1 MSEVDRFRSLIDG
14 KVNGSRQAQLHSV
27 KCKSVQWDN
36 TWASYD
42 DGNRAYQ
49 RHKLSRGDD

>member
-42 DGNRAYQ
+42 DGNRAYR